1 MFLLQKKKQT
11 KNSTEQRV
19 LVFDQFFLHPN
30 ISSDVKTRTSLKYFD
45 NRKLILYAS
54 NLIYCVVTA
63 RLVGKTNSIHR
74 KLAEKI
80 ICINQNENYKTKN
93 TRYTCILDAKSLL
106 TLPEANLTKSRTI
119 FFSFAGEIPGLTC
132 ICPLLISLLCLPFR

>member
-1 MFLLQKKKQT
+1 M
-11 KNSTEQRV
+11 TEQRV

-30 ISSDVKTRTSLKYFD
+30 ISYDVKTRASLKYFD

-80 ICINQNENYKTKN
+80 IFINQNENYKTKN
-93 TRYTCILDAKSLL
+93 TRYILNAKSLL
-106 TLPEANLTKSRTI
+106 TLPEANLAKSRTI
-119 FFSFAGEIPGLTC
+119 FLSFAGEILGLTY